1 MVLGSVSGKGAIRL
15 RNVWVRSWV
24 AVFFFLI
31 EKLLIAGQ
39 NFFSKCLKNG
49 TSCLQKGQLPDT
61 WL

>member
-1 MVLGSVSGKGAIRL
+1 MLVVRARLGYEMSGFVAGL
-15 RNVWVRSWV
+15 RFS
-24 AVFFFLI
+24 FFLI

-49 TSCLQKGQLPDT
+49 TSCLQKGQLPDA